1 MLPKPGDAIL
11 DLGCGTGELS
21 AYLAELV
28 GSKGYVIVV
37 DPDLSRLQLAK
48 EAHRHVKNLSFIE
61 GTSDKFEGMGSETFD
76 IIFSNYILHWIPEK
90 SRAFRN
96 MFDSLRVGGKIAA
109 QYSDII
115 PPFMATSYEVLNP
128 ERFEQLNNMFHPV
141 KRDDVDFY
149 A

>member
-61 GTSDKFEGMGSETFD
+61 GNSDKFEGMGS
-76 IIFSNYILHWIPEK
+76 
-90 SRAFRN
+90 
-96 MFDSLRVGGKIAA
+96 
-109 QYSDII
+109 
-115 PPFMATSYEVLNP
+115 
-128 ERFEQLNNMFHPV
+128 
-141 KRDDVDFY
+141 
-149 A
+149 

>member
-1 MLPKPGDAIL
+1 
-11 DLGCGTGELS
+11 
-21 AYLAELV
+21 
-28 GSKGYVIVV
+28 
-37 DPDLSRLQLAK
+37 
-48 EAHRHVKNLSFIE
+48 
-61 GTSDKFEGMGSETFD
+61 
-76 IIFSNYILHWIPEK
+76 
-90 SRAFRN
+90 